1 MVHPHG
7 LERGSVCAAGR
18 ARLVSAHRRC
28 LGAHGRDV
36 IGAIRRRASGRS
48 DEAGL
53 SRNSGTAR
61 KAAAGACARAGAR
74 AVTRRLTNRKIIRLF
89 RLPWLVAAAVV
100 LRRLR
105 RDVLLLTL
113 TAAVIGPVGTI
124 TAATTM
130 PTAAAMHSEAILSA
144 IALVVPVLSR
154 ILLRLAAAAGDESR
168 QAADLVTAF
177 VRAALWRLRLGLLL
191 RPILELLVTWREGL
205 RIPRQVRL
213 RLRFPRRVARLVLPH
228 VRLAVIIVAVKA
240 FIGRALR
247 LTALATL
254 LRLLIVVGVLLT
266 ELFLGGGDQAEIVF
280 GVLIIIL
287 GRNRIA
293 GTLRITCKLDIF
305 FRNMR
310 CGTTDLHVWTVR
322 LINARQRVL
331 TLAVV
336 SASPHALLTVS
347 HDVPVRRPFT
357 FFRHS
362 PPNVQL
368 NFRLPCSTSRTKFK
382 NPVQHSNTS
391 HCAAGPLSCQRQ

>member
-1 MVHPHG
+1 
-7 LERGSVCAAGR
+7 
-18 ARLVSAHRRC
+18 
-28 LGAHGRDV
+28 
-36 IGAIRRRASGRS
+36 
-48 DEAGL
+48 
-53 SRNSGTAR
+53 
-61 KAAAGACARAGAR
+61 
-74 AVTRRLTNRKIIRLF
+74 
-89 RLPWLVAAAVV
+89 
-100 LRRLR
+100 
-105 RDVLLLTL
+105 
-113 TAAVIGPVGTI
+113 
-124 TAATTM
+124 
-130 PTAAAMHSEAILSA
+130 
-144 IALVVPVLSR
+144 
-154 ILLRLAAAAGDESR
+154 
-168 QAADLVTAF
+168 
-177 VRAALWRLRLGLLL
+177 RAALWRLRLGLLL

-247 LTALATL
+247 LPALATL

-266 ELFLGGGDQAEIVF
+266 KLFLCGGDQAEIVF

-293 GTLRITCKLDIF
+293 GTLRIASKLDIF

-391 HCAAGPLSCQRQ
+391 HCAAGPLSCPRQWSNRCVRYRDSRSNPIATVSAAALPTSRYAHRPRFRKMMRPTGEASRPVSGDFVWPSIQSRLFVIRLAPHLTERFAPGFMALQPSRVDSVTGS